1 MKKKQFFAL
10 TGIFTKVSISM
21 AFIMTIAFSIGLANG
36 QLLDKRVSISLE
48 KVGIEDFLANLQD
61 VADVKFVY
69 SPSVIPL
76 NEKVSPKFEQQRL
89 SEVLSA
95 TLSDFG
101 VGYKEMSG
109 QLVLFKHDPVKRST
123 EKEDLNTPKNSSK
136 AIMLSGKITNNMGL
150 SIPGATIIL
159 KGTNIGVT
167 SDNDGNFRFS
177 IPDDH
182 EGGILLISFIGF
194 KTQEVKI
201 GNQSIFEIILQED
214 VGNLSEVVVNGYS
227 EIRRDSYTGTTITI
241 SGEDLKRTNPT
252 NILAAIQLF
261 DPSFRVSDNNALGS
275 NPNALPE
282 ITVRGSTGLPSSSS
296 ESSDGF
302 NVSKASML
310 NNPNLP
316 TFILDGFQVSIQ
328 TVFDLNYNR
337 IASITLLKDAAAAAV
352 YGSRAANG
360 VVVITTNPPE
370 EGKIHVTYTSDI
382 TISGPDLTVYNL
394 LNAEEKLEYERLAG
408 LYNTSTN
415 SNGNSQ
421 NELDLLYYQKKKN
434 VVSGVDS
441 YWLSEPVETSIGN
454 SQSIYIEGGSNTL
467 LYGVTGR
474 YQNMKGVMK
483 GSERNRYGG
492 DLTLSYNLKDKITFY
507 NQLSIT
513 ATNSQ
518 ESPYGSFSNYARMN
532 PYYPKTDDN
541 GNILQAVDSWQR
553 RESSGTRVQDVV
565 LNPAYNATLSN
576 SDIESYTQII
586 NSFSTVYRVTPS
598 LRMQAQISLNR
609 MLMDRDRYQ
618 SPFSNEFYSYIG
630 DDLKRRGR
638 YDYAGSNETSIDGN
652 FVVSYTKVINKTHFL
667 NASLGGN
674 LRDYSS
680 EFKSFAATGFISDRF
695 TNISFANRYE
705 ENASPNGDKSIE
717 RLIGVFAN
725 INYSIED
732 KYLFDL
738 ATRID
743 GSSKF
748 GTENKYAPFWA
759 AGIGWNMHNEGFLSN
774 SSYINRLTIRATTG
788 VTGEVSFP
796 SYMSKT
802 TYEYRN
808 EWYST
813 GVGAVSLGYGNE
825 SLKWQKTHNYDLG
838 VEVSLLKNRIYF
850 LPRYYY
856 RQTEDVLADIIVP
869 TSVGFGSY
877 KANLGVMENKGFE
890 MMLRSN
896 VIQGAGGW
904 YVGLFANI
912 AQNRNTIKKISESL
926 KKYND
931 EVDNDQGGAPLLRFR
946 EGESLNTIY
955 AVPSLGIDPENGKEL
970 YVKKDG
976 TITYIYDAKDNVPVG
991 DKSPKIDG
999 TFGANISYKN
1009 FFLSVNFY
1017 TKLGGDLYNQ
1027 TLVDRVENA
1036 DPRYNADRRVLS
1048 ERWQK
1053 PGDVTFFKDVAIRE
1067 NTFASSRF
1075 LQSDNAIELR
1085 SANLSYESF
1094 GKLAKD
1100 LKMESLRFTVTMNDI
1115 WRWAPVRLERGIEY
1129 PFARMV
1135 TFSVQA
1141 RF

>member
-1 MKKKQFFAL
+1 MKRKQLYAL
-10 TGIFTKVSISM
+10 KDIYNRISM
-21 AFIMTIAFSIGLANG
+21 LLITALVLSIGVTNG
-36 QLLDKRVSISLE
+36 QVLDKRISISLE
-48 KVGIEDFLANLQD
+48 QVEIVDFLESLQSM
-61 VADVKFVY
+61 ADVRFVY
-69 SPSVIPL
+69 SPSVIPV
-76 NEKVSPKFEQQRL
+76 NEKISPKFNKQKL
-89 SEVLSA
+89 SEVLRV

-101 VGYKEMSG
+101 VDYKEMSG
-109 QLVLFKHDPVKRST
+109 QLVLFKHTSE
-123 EKEDLNTPKNSSK
+123 EKKDGEKTYIIPLNSPQSK
-136 AIMLSGKITNNMGL
+136 VLSGKITDVRGEG
-150 SIPGATIIL
+150 IVGATIML
-159 KGTNIGVT
+159 KGTGIGT
-167 SDNDGNFRFS
+167 TTDIDGYFKFY

-182 EGGILLISFIGF
+182 EKDFLVISFIGY
-194 KTQEVKI
+194 KPMEVKI
-201 GNQSIFEIILQED
+201 GDQSIFQITLEEEIGQ
-214 VGNLSEVVVNGYS
+214 LSEVVVNGYS
-227 EIRRDSYTGTTITI
+227 EIRKESFTGTTVTI
-241 SGEDLKRTNPT
+241 SGEDLKQANPT

-261 DPSFRVSDNNALGS
+261 DPSFRVSENTSLGS
-275 NPNALPE
+275 NPNSIPE
-282 ITVRGSTGLPSSSS
+282 ITVRGSTGLPSNTSGST
-296 ESSDGF
+296 DDF
-302 NVSKASML
+302 NLSKASL
-310 NNPNLP
+310 INNPNLP

-328 TVFDLNYNR
+328 TVFDINYNR
-337 IASITLLKDAAAAAV
+337 IASITLLKDAAAAAI

-360 VVVITTNPPE
+360 VVVITTYPPE
-370 EGKIHVTYTSDI
+370 EGKIQVTYTADVN
-382 TISGPDLTVYNL
+382 ISGPDLSVYQL

-408 LYNTSTN
+408 LYSTSTN
-415 SNGNSQ
+415 TNGNSQ

-441 YWLSEPVETSIGN
+441 YWLSEPVETSIG
-454 SQSIYIEGGSNTL
+454 SSHSINAEGGSSTM

-474 YQNMKGVMK
+474 YQKMKGVMK

-492 DLTLSYNLKDKITFY
+492 DLRLTYNLKDKITFN

-513 ATNSQ
+513 ITKSK
-518 ESPYGSFSNYARMN
+518 ESPYGSFADYARMN
-532 PYYPKTDDN
+532 PYYPKKDDN
-541 GNILQAVDSWQR
+541 GNILQAVDSWRR
-553 RESSGTRVQDVV
+553 RETSGTQVQDVV

-576 SDIESYTQII
+576 SDVENYTQII

-609 MLMDRDRYQ
+609 MLSDRDKYQ
-618 SPFSNEFYSYIG
+618 SPFSNEFYNYTG

-638 YDYAGSNETSIDGN
+638 YDYAGANETAIDGN
-652 FVVSYTKVINKTHFL
+652 FVASYNKVIGGHFF

-674 LRDYSS
+674 WRTYSS

-705 ENASPNGDKSIE
+705 ENASPNGDRSEE
-717 RLIGVFAN
+717 RLLGVFAN
-725 INYSIED
+725 VNYSIKD

-759 AGIGWNMHNEGFLSN
+759 AGIGWNLHNEDFLSDR
-774 SSYINRLTIRATTG
+774 SFINRLTIKATTG

-808 EWYST
+808 DWYST

-825 SLKWQKTHNYDLG
+825 SLKWQRTRNYDLG
-838 VEVSLLKNRIYF
+838 VELSLFNNRIYL

-856 RQTEDVLADIIVP
+856 RNTEDVLADIIVP
-869 TSVGFGSY
+869 SSVGFGSY

-890 MMLRSN
+890 VMMRTN
-896 VIQGAGGW
+896 VIHGAGGW
-904 YVGLFANI
+904 FVGLFANI
-912 AQNRNTIKKISESL
+912 AHNKNTIKKISESL

-931 EVDNDQGGAPLLRFR
+931 EVDQDQGGAPLLRFR

-955 AVPSLGIDPENGKEL
+955 AVPSLGIDPENGREL
-970 YVKKDG
+970 YMKRDG
-976 TITYIYDAKDNVPVG
+976 TITYEYDAKDNVPVG
-991 DKSPKIDG
+991 DSSPKIDG
-999 TFGANISYKN
+999 SFGTNISYKN
-1009 FFLSVNFY
+1009 FYLSVNFY

-1053 PGDVTFFKDVAIRE
+1053 PGDIAFFKDVAIRD
-1067 NTFASSRF
+1067 NTNASSRF
-1075 LQSDNAIELR
+1075 LQADNAVELR
-1085 SANLSYESF
+1085 SANLSYESY

-1100 LKMESLRFTVTMNDI
+1100 LKMQSLKFTVTMNDI
-1115 WRWAPVRLERGIEY
+1115 WRWAPVKLERGIQY
-1129 PFARMV
+1129 PFARTV
-1135 TFSVQA
+1135 TFSVQT